1 MSYFCRKVTKR
12 QLLGDDRDGSFGD
25 ALAAYLN
32 SSKAQVVSVIV
43 EGSEVTVVFHSES
56 KPEPKAHKE
65 K

>member
-1 MSYFCRKVTKR
+1 MSYFARKVTKR

-32 SSKAQVVSVIV
+32 SQKAAVTAVIV
-43 EGSEVTVVFHSES
+43 EGSEVTVVFHSE
-56 KPEPKAHKE
+56 PKAKSD